1 MQEWEE
7 GESGEEGSWL
17 TRLIL
22 LFPALCHLVPIKPM
36 TPGLWD
42 VDVKTEAERVERAE
56 SKIP

>member
-42 VDVKTEAERVERAE
+42 VDVKTEAERAE